1 MRRIEHHEF
10 LMSLSDKGGRQVV
23 MAADLCAA
31 GRLRE
36 IGFVTA
42 EDGHDGPE
50 IVLSPAARKYIER
63 WKVKSSVDGN
73 AARR

>member
-1 MRRIEHHEF
+1 MRRIEHHDF
-10 LMSLSDKGGRQVV
+10 LMALDAIGGRQLV
-23 MAADLCAA
+23 MADDLRAA

-50 IVLSPAARKYIER
+50 IVLSPSARKYIER
-63 WKVKSSVDGN
+63 WKVKNSIERN
-73 AARR
+73 ARR